1 MIEVLNNESK
11 SKMHALEVHREGMSE
26 SDINDLREL
35 RAQLSNR
42 RDWNT
47 VPINELLDDFY
58 SHNGYS
64 CMIRGP
70 LGDTED
76 MQDRIIA
83 TGQLVINEKREVGTV
98 ESIVAHKAFRGQG
111 LGRSIMKNLLQ
122 AARDRGLSKLELT
135 SSESRVA
142 AHGLYR
148 SLGFEVVGKKQKY
161 DESGNPTHETC
172 LFELSL

>member
-1 MIEVLNNESK
+1 MIEKLNNVPKIELSV
-11 SKMHALEVHREGMSE
+11 LEEYRAEMSE
-26 SDINDLREL
+26 VDISDLRVL

-42 RDWNT
+42 RDWST
-47 VPINELLDDFY
+47 APVDDLLNEFY
-58 SHNGYS
+58 SLNGYS